1 MTKRQHDFC
10 IAYVATRNP
19 KTASIVAG
27 YTETYSRT
35 KSYTLLKNPAI
46 MEEIATLSEK
56 YYKTQFEELALV
68 AVKELNSIITDSE
81 NRSSQLRGIMY
92 ILDVTG
98 VTPESVAVPKPE
110 TVFKLTFPEDM
121 RQFMPDNF
129 Q

>member
-35 KSYTLLKNPAI
+35 KSYTLLKKPEI
-46 MEEIATLSEK
+46 IEEIATLSEK
-56 YYKTQFEELALV
+56 YYKTQFEELALT
-68 AVKELNSIITDSE
+68 AIKELNSVITDSE

-92 ILDVTG
+92 ILETSG
-98 VTPESVAVPKPE
+98 ITPERVTVSKPNI
-110 TVFKLTFPEDM
+110 VFALQIPDEMKE
-121 RQFMPDNF
+121 FMPDD
-129 Q
+129 